1 MTKRLYAN
9 QFNSMHLDDATT
21 VRCYQRVEHHPFGDA
36 RRGNSTGRSRGKP
49 PSLRSAVACSLMALL
64 AVLGPPDGV
73 EAAES
78 RTQAPQGAGCAITKD
93 DGTPFLDT
101 NVTDCGSYYVAG
113 HSCSSANAEGQR
125 PDVCAN
131 IDMFMGV
138 DWSGVDLIINSHRGV
153 WGLKLTQNAATTGIS
168 QMTIGGAPENS
179 IGGYEAARYAGFR
192 SVEYDVFLAEGANI
206 NGPSARPYVTH
217 FADLAGFTDYAG
229 PQYTPPTGKAT
240 PDGGYLMN
248 VPKALADGLY
258 LRDRNGDLTPKND
271 FNKFVSLK
279 KFLQH
284 IRDTEPSMAVV
295 LDLKYA
301 KEQVIMMPGANPE
314 NKRMKDKL
322 CVGFCGGYPDTESG
336 QYVLS
341 LIQMIVSTAKSINM
355 EDNIIIKVPQIS
367 GVDVNTVI
375 NAVPN
380 DFCKI
385 LWAPQPDAGRS
396 ANNPDNKDK
405 ILSHL
410 TNWWTTARNQCDAS
424 SKPNLTSPVAFWD
437 TTIYVPEV
445 WMGRE
450 FTYNGAIYADLMDY
464 LRVLSGRRSAF
475 WTPDPSGPGGRHG
488 NYAHSWS
495 QYGNDPLDHRG
506 DAVANLVFSGSTH
519 AVVTSDR
526 PDLIIQ
532 IREYLK
538 TLTAPMG
545 GKK

>member
-1 MTKRLYAN
+1 MTTRLYAN
-9 QFNSMHLDDATT
+9 QFNSMHVDGATIAHSG
-21 VRCYQRVEHHPFGDA
+21 RRVEHDPFGDA
-36 RRGNSTGRSRGKP
+36 RRGNWTDRSRVKF
-49 PSLRSAVACSLMALL
+49 PSLRSVVACSLMALL

-73 EAAES
+73 EAAET
-78 RTQAPQGAGCAITKD
+78 RAQPRQTAGCAITKD
-93 DGTPFLDT
+93 DGTSFLDT
-101 NVTDCGSYYVAG
+101 NVTDCGGYYVAG
-113 HSCSSANAEGQR
+113 HPCSSAGGQR
-125 PDVCAN
+125 PSVCAN

-138 DWSGVDLIINSHRGV
+138 DWNGVDLIINSHRGV

-179 IGGYEAARYAGFR
+179 IGGYDAARYAGFR
-192 SVEYDVFLAEGANI
+192 SVEYDVFLAEGATI
-206 NGPSARPYVTH
+206 NRPSARPYVTH

-240 PDGGYLMN
+240 PGGGYLMN
-248 VPKALADGLY
+248 VPNARADGLY
-258 LRDRNGDLTPKND
+258 LRDRNGDLTPKTQGNA
-271 FNKFVSLK
+271 FVSLED
-279 KFLQH
+279 FLTYIH
-284 IRDTEPSMAVV
+284 STDPSMAVV

-301 KEQVIMMPGANPE
+301 KEQVIMMPGANPD
-314 NKRMKDKL
+314 NRRMKDKL

-336 QYVLS
+336 QYVLH
-341 LIQMIVSTAKSINM
+341 LIQTIVSTAKSVGM
-355 EDNIIIKVPQIS
+355 EDNIIIKIPQIS

-375 NAVPN
+375 NAVPS

-396 ANNPDNKDK
+396 ANNPDNKDA

-410 TNWWTTARNQCDAS
+410 TNWWITARTQCGAS
-424 SKPNLTSPVAFWD
+424 SEPKLTSPVAFWD
-437 TTIYVPEV
+437 TTIYIPQP
-445 WMGRE
+445 WMGAE
-450 FTYNGAIYADLMDY
+450 FTYNGATYADLMDY

-506 DAVANLVFSGSTH
+506 DAVANLAFSGSTH

-538 TLTAPMG
+538 TLTAPIG